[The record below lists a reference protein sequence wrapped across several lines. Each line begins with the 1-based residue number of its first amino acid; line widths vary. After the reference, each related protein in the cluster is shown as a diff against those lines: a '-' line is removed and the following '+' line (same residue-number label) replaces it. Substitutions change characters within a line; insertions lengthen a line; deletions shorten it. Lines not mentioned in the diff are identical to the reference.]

1 MSSQSEKDLSCPVCH
16 DIFKE
21 PVILECSHSFCEDCL
36 QRWWS
41 EKQMRICPMC
51 KKISL
56 LRHPHSN
63 LVLKNLCEGFLLER
77 RQKALAGSEPL
88 CSLHSEKLKLFCL
101 DHQQPVCVVCR
112 DSKSH
117 NDHKFRPIDEAA
129 EDHRKELQKSLIPL
143 KEKLNFFEEVK
154 GNLDQIMEHIKMQSK
169 YTKSQIMQ
177 QFKKL
182 HQFLQEE
189 EDERVSALREEEEQK
204 SKMMRKDI
212 DALNSEIT
220 VLSDT
225 IRVTEKVL
233 TAGNPLFLQIY
244 NDAERIVTISHPQ
257 HDDPQLVSGALI
269 DVAKHLGNLTFNVWN
284 KMKDLVSYSPLI
296 LDPNTAHPELILSE
310 DLTSVTFGQKQKLP
324 HNPERFDKHNCVL
337 GSEGLNSGNHS
348 WDVEVRNDQRWGVGV
363 MKESA
368 ERKGQLQTGYWE
380 IVLLD
385 GKLTA
390 SSPPLPQKVLS
401 VEKPQRIRVQL
412 DWDRG
417 KLSFFDLDTKKHIYT
432 FKQTFTEKLFP
443 YISTNNKIPLKIL
456 PMTVS
461 VTQEQAVRLS
471 SGFWPF

>member
-189 EDERVSALREEEEQK
+189 EDER
-204 SKMMRKDI
+204 
-212 DALNSEIT
+212 
-220 VLSDT
+220 
-225 IRVTEKVL
+225 
-233 TAGNPLFLQIY
+233 IY